1 MLCIFLPSSCMTTSQ
16 SFTSKT
22 PNSNATYSKLK
33 GIKIEDVDKNDDK
46 VIDKKEL
53 EAYQHRNSPDST
65 TPLYVI
71 LFICGFTSLM
81 CLLPKTCSFIKKKIK
96 K

>member
-16 SFTSKT
+16 SFTPKT
-22 PNSNATYSKLK
+22 SNSRAAHSKLNN
-33 GIKIEDVDKNDDK
+33 IKIEDVDKNNDK
-46 VIDKKEL
+46 VIDKEEL
-53 EAYQHRNSPDST
+53 EAYQHRNSPDSS

-71 LFICGFTSLM
+71 LLICGLTSLV
-81 CLLPKTCSFIKKKIK
+81 CLLPKTYSFVKKKIK